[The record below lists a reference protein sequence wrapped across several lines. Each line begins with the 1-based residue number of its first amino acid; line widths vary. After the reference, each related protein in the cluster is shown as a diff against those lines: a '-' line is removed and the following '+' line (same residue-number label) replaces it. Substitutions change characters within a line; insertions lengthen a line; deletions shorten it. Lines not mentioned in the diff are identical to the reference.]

1 MSRDIVVRRF
11 EIHADSGTLDDIYRT
26 LTAVASSVPHEAFEA
41 EITRHRRSP
50 MVSVRLAGESSVV
63 SEVRESIPRDREVRV
78 LRDWLEVPSE
88 PPEGKYPDSRALL
101 RIDPELRSREVTGSG
116 EPVVVAIIDSGLAV
130 DHPDLADHLWNGKVN
145 GQPAHGA
152 RCMGGVLDD
161 DVTDQDEHGTML
173 AGTILATANCVKGV
187 QLMPVKF
194 FDVMTQPTAANA
206 AAAIRF
212 AIAQDPKPAVIN
224 LSFDLGIGSN
234 ELQDAVT
241 SACHETDALIVIA
254 AGNTGSDN
262 DAYPLVPA
270 CYADECRDKVIVV
283 MATDWYDAKP
293 TFSNFGRTSVDLAAP
308 GVGIV
313 STRPLVSTGAKKY
326 SRYTGTSAAAAHVTG
341 AAALLKSQDPSRS
354 ATRIKDRLMTTVDR
368 SPGLKCAREGR
379 LNLGKAVY

>member
-1 MSRDIVVRRF
+1 MNRNTVVRRF
-11 EIHADSGTLDDIYRT
+11 DVHADAGTLDDIYRT
-26 LTAVASSVPHEAFEA
+26 LADVTSPIPQEALKA
-41 EITRHRRSP
+41 AITRDRRSP
-50 MVSVRLAGESSVV
+50 TVAVRLEGESSVV
-63 SEVRESIPRDREVRV
+63 SRVRESVRDHGGVRV

-88 PPEGKYPDSRALL
+88 LPAGKYPDSRALL

-116 EPVVVAIIDSGLAV
+116 KPVVVAIIDSGLAV
-130 DHPDLADHLWNGKVN
+130 DHPDLAGHLWDGEVN

-173 AGTILATANCVKGV
+173 AGTILATANRVKGL

-194 FDVMTQPTAANA
+194 FDVTTQPTAANA

-234 ELQDAVT
+234 ELQDAVA

-270 CYADECRDKVIVV
+270 CYADECRHKVIVV

-293 TFSNFGRTSVDLAAP
+293 TFSNFGSTTVDLAAP

-313 STRPLVSTGAKKY
+313 STRPLVSTGAREH

-341 AAALLKSQDPSRS
+341 AAALLRSQNPTL
-354 ATRIKDRLMTTVDR
+354 AAKWIKDRLMTTVDPL
-368 SPGLKCAREGR
+368 PGLKCIKEGR